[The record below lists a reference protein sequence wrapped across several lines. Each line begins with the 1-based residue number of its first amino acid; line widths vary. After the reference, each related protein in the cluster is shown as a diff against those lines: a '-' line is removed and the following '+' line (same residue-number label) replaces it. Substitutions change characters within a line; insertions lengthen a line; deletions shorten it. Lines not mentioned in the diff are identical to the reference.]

1 MNFQD
6 KQIINFKNGSINF
19 SEFAYGELD
28 DDYDDFMH
36 FCISQYVKTCLKVKG
51 YTWRNGNH
59 SLSIENYGMWKLLN
73 LSTTKTCS
81 TPFVL

>member
-51 YTWRNGNH
+51 YT
-59 SLSIENYGMWKLLN
+59 
-73 LSTTKTCS
+73 
-81 TPFVL
+81 